1 MPVPRSVIVS
11 RGMRGICQNGN
22 FSKRDFPGH
31 TDCVSDTPCPGGSLF
46 FSTGWAGSTNCVS
59 VFVPNGRGVFCLYQ
73 AGELRSAERGRLPR
87 PRLGQRGRDTCG
99 FPSSLNSYLSLVGI
113 AWVQT
118 VDCVS
123 RKRTRQSGYSCVS
136 FSAFFAVHRQ
146 RTATHTVYSPQARHT
161 RAAQTVCECKS
172 AITAGSG

>member
-11 RGMRGICQNGN
+11 RGRRGICQNGN

-99 FPSSLNSYLSLVGI
+99 FPSSLNSYLSLISYPDANQRPATASKNRNGSRVTT
-113 AWVQT
+113 ACLSPPFRSSQT
-118 VDCVS
+118 AYCYTD
-123 RKRTRQSGYSCVS
+123 G
-136 FSAFFAVHRQ
+136 
-146 RTATHTVYSPQARHT
+146 
-161 RAAQTVCECKS
+161 
-172 AITAGSG
+172 

>member
-22 FSKRDFPGH
+22 FSKRDFTGY

-113 AWVQT
+113 AR
-118 VDCVS
+118 
-123 RKRTRQSGYSCVS
+123 RKSERRDRSEIGERQSGYRCVS
-136 FSAFFAVHRQ
+136 FSAFSQFTDSVLLHRRLSLCRRGMTMPRNPFARCNG
-146 RTATHTVYSPQARHT
+146 RHL
-161 RAAQTVCECKS
+161 R
-172 AITAGSG
+172 I

>member
-73 AGELRSAERGRLPR
+73 AGELRSAERGRLRRPPR
-87 PRLGQRGRDTCG
+87 GQKGRDTCG

-123 RKRTRQSGYSCVS
+123 RKRTRQSGYLSVS
-136 FSAFFAVHRQ
+136 FSAFSQFTDSVLLHIRFTLRRRNKQ
-146 RTATHTVYSPQARHT
+146 SCATRLRVVTDGT
-161 RAAQTVCECKS
+161 CEL
-172 AITAGSG
+172 